1 MYEKTRM
8 YEIELRKDITIDGVK
23 LEISAGKIGEGEWVL
38 SVENEWGIRSVW
50 VEFFATAQTA
60 LDAGMKAIE
69 LEGIEP
75 FIDKEGFEY
84 LFEDGSAEQVH

>member
-1 MYEKTRM
+1 MYKQTRM
-8 YEIELRKDITIDGVK
+8 YENELRKDIIVGDVK
-23 LEISAGKIGEGEWVL
+23 LEITARKIGEGEWEL

-60 LDAGMKAIE
+60 VNAGIKAIE

-75 FIDKEGFEY
+75 FTDKEGFEY
-84 LFEDGSAEQVH
+84 MFQDFGPL

>member
-1 MYEKTRM
+1 MNKETRM
-8 YEIELRKDITIDGVK
+8 CENELRKDIIIHDVK
-23 LEISAGKIGEGEWVL
+23 LEITARKVGEGEWEL

-50 VEFFATAQTA
+50 VESFATAQTA

-84 LFEDGSAEQVH
+84 LFEDGSAEQAH

>member
-1 MYEKTRM
+1 MYKETRM
-8 YEIELRKDITIDGVK
+8 YEIELRKDIIIEDVK
-23 LEISAGKIGEGEWVL
+23 LEVTARRVGEGEWEL
-38 SVENEWGIRSVW
+38 SVENEWGLRSVW
-50 VEFFATAQTA
+50 VEFFATAHTA

-84 LFEDGSAEQVH
+84 LFEDGSAEQAH